1 MNPPTAGPS
10 PAQPTFASPVAAG
23 PVPPGVHPAEPP
35 HRAERPPLTGPQ
47 PAPPA
52 HAAPATTGAYSAP
65 AAPTTHRAPAA
76 PATSTTPTPSPA
88 TLLKPRSRHGDPAA
102 RRVARALRRL
112 TGGSVAR
119 EVERAAR
126 IAETLQQPVT
136 TGRQIAVTGIRGGAG
151 KTTVTALLGLSYAHF
166 RQDPVLMLEADAALG
181 TLPTRLGAPG
191 VRWTC
196 GDLAQII
203 TPSMQLTDVTGYLV
217 QLPGR
222 GWLLPG
228 SQGRVG
234 ARLELAEYRAVM
246 LALRRYF
253 GITVVDCDSLPSE
266 LSRTALVAA
275 QARVLVTPAT
285 AEGVMAT
292 RAVLD
297 WMATLRR
304 GGLLRRTVVVVTEV
318 TPHTAV
324 DLDAAREVLRLD
336 GVSVRALP
344 YDRHLAAGGA
354 VRTELLARR
363 THDEVTELAADVL
376 TRSLEREGRLS

>member
-1 MNPPTAGPS
+1 MSPPTPGPA
-10 PAQPTFASPVAAG
+10 PAEPSFTSPVVAG
-23 PVPPGVHPAEPP
+23 PVPPGTHPVEPS
-35 HRAERPPLTGPQ
+35 HRVQGEPLATTP
-47 PAPPA
+47 PAPPV
-52 HAAPATTGAYSAP
+52 P
-65 AAPTTHRAPAA
+65 AA
-76 PATSTTPTPSPA
+76 
-88 TLLKPRSRHGDPAA
+88 LLKSRPRHGDPAT

-112 TGGSVAR
+112 TGASVAR
-119 EVERAAR
+119 EVERTAR
-126 IAETLQQPVT
+126 VAEALQQPVT

-151 KTTVTALLGLSYAHF
+151 KTTVTALLGRTYAHF

-181 TLPTRLGAPG
+181 TLPARLGAPD

-196 GDLAQII
+196 GDLARII

-285 AEGVMAT
+285 AEGMAAT

-297 WMATLRR
+297 WMVTLRR
-304 GGLLRRTVVVVTEV
+304 GGMLRRTVVVVTEG
-318 TPHTAV
+318 TPHTAIDFSV
-324 DLDAAREVLRLD
+324 AREALGVD

-344 YDRHLAAGGA
+344 YDRHLAAGGV
-354 VRTELLARR
+354 VRSELLARR

-376 TRSLEREGRLS
+376 TRSLTGGAGGGLPS

>member
-1 MNPPTAGPS
+1 M
-10 PAQPTFASPVAAG
+10 
-23 PVPPGVHPAEPP
+23 E
-35 HRAERPPLTGPQ
+35 
-47 PAPPA
+47 
-52 HAAPATTGAYSAP
+52 HAART
-65 AAPTTHRAPAA
+65 
-76 PATSTTPTPSPA
+76 
-88 TLLKPRSRHGDPAA
+88 
-102 RRVARALRRL
+102 
-112 TGGSVAR
+112 
-119 EVERAAR
+119 
-126 IAETLQQPVT
+126 AEALQQPVT

-151 KTTVTALLGLSYAHF
+151 KTTVTALLGRTYAHF

-181 TLPTRLGAPG
+181 TLPARLGAPG

-196 GDLAQII
+196 GDLARIV

-217 QLPGR
+217 QLPDR

-253 GITVVDCDSLPSE
+253 GITVVDCGSLPSE

-275 QARVLVTPAT
+275 HARVLVTPAT
-285 AEGVMAT
+285 AEGVVAT

-304 GGLLRRTVVVVTEV
+304 PGLLRRTVVVVTEGA
-318 TPHTAV
+318 PHTAV
-324 DLDAAREVLRLD
+324 DIPVAREALELD

-354 VRTELLARR
+354 IRTELLARR
-363 THDEVTELAADVL
+363 THDEVTRLAADVL
-376 TRSLEREGRLS
+376 TRSLNRGGRPS